1 MEKNIKDILVVFITE
16 KKKLLSY
23 ETDDNVLKINFNFY
37 LNSNIN

>member
-23 ETDDNVLKINFNFY
+23 ETDDNVFIIAINITFLFT
-37 LNSNIN
+37 